1 MTRIFSSCRHA
12 PGVAVIAAVGFALA
26 ACAGPMTDGSARYA
40 ENVSP
45 RVMSDA
51 MPMHHAA
58 EGLRGDSCVPD
69 TQTFAADCGGFVR
82 YDGP

>member
-1 MTRIFSSCRHA
+1 MTRIFSSCRYTSR
-12 PGVAVIAAVGFALA
+12 VAVIAAAGFALA
-26 ACAGPMTDGSARYA
+26 ACAGPMTDGPARYA
-40 ENVSP
+40 ENLSP

-58 EGLRGDSCVPD
+58 KGLSNDSCVPD
-69 TQTFAADCGGFVR
+69 TQTFAADCGGFAR

>member
-1 MTRIFSSCRHA
+1 MTMIHPHRQHMSGLA
-12 PGVAVIAAVGFALA
+12 ALIATGLALA
-26 ACAGPMTDGSARYA
+26 ACAGPTTDGPARYA
-40 ENVSP
+40 QNLSP

-51 MPMHHAA
+51 VAPHHRA
-58 EGLRGDSCVPD
+58 RGSGIDACVPD

>member
-1 MTRIFSSCRHA
+1 MTRIASFRHRSSGLA
-12 PGVAVIAAVGFALA
+12 AAVTAALTLA
-26 ACAGPMTDGSARYA
+26 ACAGPAADGPARYA
-40 ENVSP
+40 QNLSP

-51 MPMHHAA
+51 VAPHHAVA
-58 EGLRGDSCVPD
+58 ARGNDACVPD

>member
-12 PGVAVIAAVGFALA
+12 PSIAVIAAAGFALA

-40 ENVSP
+40 ENLSP
-45 RVMSDA
+45 RVMSDV

-58 EGLRGDSCVPD
+58 NGLSTDICVPD

>member
-1 MTRIFSSCRHA
+1 MTRIFSSCRHV
-12 PGVAVIAAVGFALA
+12 PGFAMIAAAGFALA
-26 ACAGPMTDGSARYA
+26 ACAGPVADSPVRYA
-40 ENVSP
+40 ENTSP

-51 MPMHHAA
+51 VPTHHAA
-58 EGLRGDSCVPD
+58 RSFTNDICVAD

>member
-1 MTRIFSSCRHA
+1 MTKIPSHRHHVFGLA
-12 PGVAVIAAVGFALA
+12 TVVAAGLALA
-26 ACAGPMTDGSARYA
+26 ACAGPGIDSPARYA
-40 ENVSP
+40 QNASP

-51 MPMHHAA
+51 VPAHHRFRSLSNDA
-58 EGLRGDSCVPD
+58 CMPD

>member
-12 PGVAVIAAVGFALA
+12 PGLAVVIAAGFALA
-26 ACAGPMTDGSARYA
+26 ACAGPMADGSVRYA
-40 ENVSP
+40 ENLSP

-51 MPMHHAA
+51 IPTHHAA
-58 EGLRGDSCVPD
+58 KSLSNDICVPD

>member
-1 MTRIFSSCRHA
+1 MTRIFSSCHHA
-12 PGVAVIAAVGFALA
+12 PRLATVIAAGFALA
-26 ACAGPMTDGSARYA
+26 ACAGPMTDSPVRYA
-40 ENVSP
+40 ENLSP

-51 MPMHHAA
+51 VRPHHAA
-58 EGLRGDSCVPD
+58 TGPSNACVPD